1 MKRFA
6 LIGKKLGHSYSQQYF
21 EGLFKELGLPDHSY
35 RLHEMASLESLRDWI
50 REEGICGFNVTVPY
64 KQAIV
69 PLLDRLDPVAEAVG
83 AVNCVTVEGDMLTGH
98 NTDAPA
104 FLKTLGEERW
114 NRALILGTGG
124 AAQAV
129 AYALRKLGV
138 PYTFVSRKPEE
149 GMAIGYGE
157 LRSFDFSHP
166 TLIVNATPVGMF
178 PDTERNPWPCPE
190 VLNGHC
196 MVYDLTY
203 NPSPTLLMRQAAAQ
217 GAKTKDGLEMLHL
230 QAALSWELYKR

>member
-1 MKRFA
+1 MRFMTAYLSVMPGTHTITGTERMKRRP
-6 LIGKKLGHSYSQQYF
+6 IG
-21 EGLFKELGLPDHSY
+21 
-35 RLHEMASLESLRDWI
+35 
-50 REEGICGFNVTVPY
+50 
-64 KQAIV
+64 
-69 PLLDRLDPVAEAVG
+69 
-83 AVNCVTVEGDMLTGH
+83 
-98 NTDAPA
+98 
-104 FLKTLGEERW
+104 
-114 NRALILGTGG
+114 IL
-124 AAQAV
+124 V
-129 AYALRKLGV
+129 DALRKLGV

-178 PDTERNPWPCPE
+178 PDTERSPWPCPE